1 MADTAENITKIKVS
15 DDMIYDFNI
24 DIDGHQINKD
34 RVLAALRAL
43 FMLVASLCT
52 MFGFSVDL
60 DGIYQTVLV
69 ILMAASMI
77 WGYWKNNNWTKNSV
91 TSQKIKNELKSASK

>member
-1 MADTAENITKIKVS
+1 MAETSENIAKIKVS

-34 RVLAALRAL
+34 RVLATLRAL
-43 FMLVASLCT
+43 FMLVTSICT

-60 DGIYQTVLV
+60 DGIYQTILV
-69 ILMAASMI
+69 ILMAYSMI
-77 WGYWKNNNWTKNSV
+77 WGYWKNNNWTKNAV
-91 TSQKIKNELKSASK
+91 ASQMIKNELKSASK

>member
-1 MADTAENITKIKVS
+1 MADTSENSAKIKVS
-15 DDMIYDFNI
+15 DDMIYDFSI
-24 DIDGHQINKD
+24 DIGGQQINKD

-43 FMLVASLCT
+43 FMVATSICT
-52 MFGFSVDL
+52 MLGFSIDL

-77 WGYWKNNNWTKNSV
+77 WGYWKNNNWTKNAV
-91 TSQKIKNELKSASK
+91 ASQMIKNELKSSSK